1 MSIITARSIS
11 KRYRLGTLNAATLR
25 EEIQSLWDR
34 WRRGNAAPAPDAPRD
49 DDFWALRD
57 VSFDIQ
63 EGDVVG
69 IIGGNG
75 AGKSTL
81 LKVLSRITEPTYGE
95 ARIRGRVA
103 SLLEVGTGFHP
114 ELSGRE
120 NIFLNGT
127 ILGMSKGEVKAKF
140 DEIVD
145 FSGIEKFIDTPVKR
159 YSSGMYVRLAFAVA
173 AHLDPEIMI
182 VDEVL
187 AVGDG
192 EFQKKCLGKMKS
204 IHESGRTVLFVSH
217 QLNMLTSL
225 CTRGIV
231 LKQGTVSFD
240 GPVDEAVLHYRRHAG
255 QRGEATMDFEQAG
268 MRVGDSAAVLH
279 RVRLET
285 VEGRACNTFELQ
297 ESIVMRIEY
306 SLFLPA
312 QRCAVPSFFVFDGMG
327 DMLFVS
333 VAVAADFGEAIN
345 RPGRYIASSTIPGGL
360 LNTGTFTLGVQ
371 LVWMNP
377 DVHKPFFEQNVMT
390 FQVSER
396 LDEKAERT
404 RSGYM
409 GEYPGTIRPVLPWEI
424 RSVDPAAHKPA

>member
-1 MSIITARSIS
+1 MSIITARSLS

-25 EEIQSLWDR
+25 EEIQALWER
-34 WRRGNAAPAPDAPRD
+34 WRGGAAAGSAVARD
-49 DDFWALRD
+49 VDNDFWALRD

-81 LKVLSRITEPTYGE
+81 LKVLSRITEPTSGE

-114 ELSGRE
+114 ELSGRD

-127 ILGMSKGEVKAKF
+127 ILGMSRGEVKAKF

-173 AHLDPEIMI
+173 AHLEPEIMI

-192 EFQKKCLGKMKS
+192 DFQKKCLGKMKS

-231 LKQGTVSFD
+231 LKQGTVTFD
-240 GPVDEAVLHYRRHAG
+240 GAVDAAVLHY
-255 QRGEATMDFEQAG
+255 QAG
-268 MRVGDSAAVLH
+268 TGRVGTGLLDVDATGGRIGNEFAHLH
-279 RVRLET
+279 KAWVSTTDGQPCESFSLDEPIVIHMEYT
-285 VEGRACNTFELQ
+285 VVTPAKRAMIPNVHVYDE
-297 ESIVMRIEY
+297 RGDY
-306 SLFLPA
+306 
-312 QRCAVPSFFVFDGMG
+312 VFA
-327 DMLFVS
+327 S
-333 VAVAADFGEAIN
+333 VAVVSELPVDIN
-345 RPGRYIASSTIPGGL
+345 RPGRWVSRCTIPAPL
-360 LNTGTFTLGVQ
+360 MNVGTFTVGVA
-371 LVWMNP
+371 VTAITPATEPAFWERSA
-377 DVHKPFFEQNVMT
+377 VV
-390 FQVSER
+390 FQVCEN
-396 LDEKAERT
+396 LDEAAEKR

-409 GEYPGTIRPVLPWEI
+409 GAWPGPVRPVCSWDI
-424 RSVDPAAHKPA
+424 TQADSRG

>member
-1 MSIITARSIS
+1 MSIITARSLS
-11 KRYRLGTLNAATLR
+11 KRYRLGSLNAATLR
-25 EEIQSLWDR
+25 DEIQSWWER
-34 WRRGNAAPAPDAPRD
+34 WRRGGAAEATAARD
-49 DDFWALRD
+49 REDDFWALRD

-81 LKVLSRITEPTYGE
+81 LKVLSRITEPTSGE

-192 EFQKKCLGKMKS
+192 DFQKKCLGKMKS

-240 GPVDEAVLHYRRHAG
+240 GAVDEAVLHYQSASG
-255 QRGEATMDFEQAG
+255 
-268 MRVGDSAAVLH
+268 RVGTALLDVDAIGGRIGNESAHLHRAWVSATDGTPSASFSLDDAIVINMEYTITSPAKQAMIPNIHVYDEYGDVLFLSLASAA
-279 RVRLET
+279 
-285 VEGRACNTFELQ
+285 EL
-297 ESIVMRIEY
+297 SI
-306 SLFLPA
+306 
-312 QRCAVPSFFVFDGMG
+312 D
-327 DMLFVS
+327 
-333 VAVAADFGEAIN
+333 IN
-345 RPGRYIASSTIPGGL
+345 RPGRWTSRCVIPGNL
-360 LNTGTFTLGVQ
+360 LNVGTFNVTVVLTLLTPAPQVAY
-371 LVWMNP
+371 LEHNALA
-377 DVHKPFFEQNVMT
+377 
-390 FQVSER
+390 FQVCET
-396 LDEKAERT
+396 LDEEAERR
-404 RSGYM
+404 RSGWM
-409 GEYPGTIRPVLPWEI
+409 GAWPGPLRPHCEW
-424 RSVDPAAHKPA
+424 SVRLARGAES